1 MENQSVGSP
10 LTGRFAQP
18 GVHCSRDGKTTENNC
33 LGQRPAEASG
43 WLVGEWVIGTV
54 HGLKICATS
63 HQIPVLKS

>member
-10 LTGRFAQP
+10 LHGQVRSLVCTAARWEDYRKLSTTG
-18 GVHCSRDGKTTENNC
+18 
-33 LGQRPAEASG
+33 PAEASG